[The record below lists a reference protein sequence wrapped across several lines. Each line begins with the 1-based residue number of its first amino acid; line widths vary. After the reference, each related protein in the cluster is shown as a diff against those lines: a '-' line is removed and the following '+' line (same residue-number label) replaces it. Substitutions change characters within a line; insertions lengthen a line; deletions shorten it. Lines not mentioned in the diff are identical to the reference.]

1 MNKILTICLAL
12 ALSFFSANAQSV
24 LTTMTDWVTTNTVE
38 GNNYTGSKT
47 ANGIVLSFGQGITAN
62 NFDAYGTSTSH
73 FGFPNNP
80 FFDGEQLKFGGGN
93 ANQNKID
100 FQIQNNSGV
109 AQKFVALEFD
119 FRVNPSL
126 GNPTSYQIVHV
137 NNGDS
142 TLIKGAS
149 AETGTAMN
157 NLVGIASGD
166 LDSGINNYN
175 NAIGAAIGGTAWIA
189 DGGYANFRLLLSSGN
204 FNNVSQLDDF
214 GVYLTPAAVPEPS
227 SYALLAGI
235 FACTYMMIRRRKV
248 S

>member
-1 MNKILTICLAL
+1 M
-12 ALSFFSANAQSV
+12 LSFFSANAQSIV
-24 LTTMTDWVTTNTVE
+24 TTMTDWVTSNTVT

-47 ANGIVLSFGQGITAN
+47 ANGIVLSFGQGITGN

-73 FGFPNNP
+73 FGFPNNA

-100 FQIQNNSGV
+100 FRIQNNSGV

-149 AETGTAMN
+149 AETGTAMP
-157 NLVGIASGD
+157 NLQGIASGD
-166 LDSGINNYN
+166 LNSGIDSYN
-175 NAIGAAIGGTAWIA
+175 NAIGAAINGTAWIA
-189 DGGYANFRLLLSSGN
+189 DGEYANFRLILSSDN
-204 FNNVSQLDDF
+204 YNNVSQLDDF
-214 GVYLTPAAVPEPS
+214 GVYLTPAAVVPEPS
-227 SYALLAGI
+227 SYALLAGL
-235 FACTYMMIRRRKV
+235 FACTYMMVRRRAV